1 MDIQLWNS
9 NEVRKLMFAIFDER
23 NIYEKEIYSQLLYNR
38 LEKDSY
44 M

>member
-23 NIYEKEIYSQLLYNR
+23 NIYAKEMSVII
-38 LEKDSY
+38 
-44 M
+44 